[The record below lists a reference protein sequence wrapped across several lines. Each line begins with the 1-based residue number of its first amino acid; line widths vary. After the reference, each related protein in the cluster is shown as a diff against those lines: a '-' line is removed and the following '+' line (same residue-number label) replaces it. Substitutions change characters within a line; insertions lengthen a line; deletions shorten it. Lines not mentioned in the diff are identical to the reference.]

1 MILRL
6 IGYDNSYNNFNYL
19 LGLDKNL
26 RAVNML
32 DFSFQYSILTKVLEK
47 GVIKNTDKNLR
58 IGIIR

>member
-19 LGLDKNL
+19 WVFDENL
-26 RAVNML
+26 KTVNML
-32 DFSFQYSILTKVLEK
+32 DFSFQYSILLQDLEK
-47 GVIKNTDKNLR
+47 EVMINTNRNLR